1 MNNNSCKIWRKLT
14 LCWLFPLK
22 HALATSDGDDQ
33 YLKIKFRND
42 STLQGVPK
50 VFRHLKWAVCGELVH
65 LKIFLRK
72 YQMKKKVL
80 FPHYLKILIKL
91 SKHGLSN
98 SFKRNPW
105 SISKITF
112 FANLRVTD
120 TELWYFFNEN
130 AVCQQYLSYLN
141 EFSWMDLLNNLL
153 ILQR

>member
-65 LKIFLRK
+65 LKKFMRK
-72 YQMKKKVL
+72 YQMKKSTI
-80 FPHYLKILIKL
+80 PILSEILTKL
-91 SKHGLSN
+91 SNHGITSYSL
-98 SFKRNPW
+98 KRDLR

-112 FANLRVTD
+112 YTNLRVSPID
-120 TELWYFFNEN
+120 TELWYFFKKNG
-130 AVCQQYLSYLN
+130 VCYSSQQYLGLN
-141 EFSWMDLLNNLL
+141 EVSWMALLN
-153 ILQR
+153 IL